1 MTNPVELEELLR
13 KFFSTN
19 RSSKYGIELSDAA
32 ADFSELTIHVTFFN
46 RHEYC
51 CSEPGC
57 HFSISGLRS
66 FAAEH
71 AFELPDRMRVR
82 FHGIV
87 EEGTCFPSLR
97 AFGLPCESERYEF
110 VADFDDAT
118 S

>member
-13 KFFSTN
+13 QFFSTN

-32 ADFSELTIHVTFFN
+32 ADFSELTIHVTFLN

-57 HFSISGLRS
+57 HFSIAGLRS

-71 AFELPDRMRVR
+71 ALELPDRIQVR

-87 EEGTCFPSLR
+87 EEGACFQFLK
-97 AFGLPCESERYEF
+97 AFGLPYESERLEF
-110 VADFDDAT
+110 VEVFDDAT